1 VAGRPILEVHLL
13 ENSTLTY
20 GDKVRVNWLHFLRPE
35 SKFESLEE
43 LKKQIVT
50 DAENA
55 RRLLAK

>member
-1 VAGRPILEVHLL
+1 LED
-13 ENSTLTY
+13 STLTY

-35 SKFESLEE
+35 SKFESLDE
-43 LKKQIVT
+43 LKKQIVL